1 VSLLTALALI
11 VGGIWSYLLFIR
23 TRQKYPSANISQEI
37 TFKRITRDKV
47 WLRITATLQNT
58 GKVLLSLVYAETWVQ
73 QVRPIDEEMQ
83 NKILDPQ
90 ESADTEQT
98 EIQWP
103 LLNEA
108 KIKWAKKE
116 LEIEPN
122 ESDQIHFDFLIDS
135 NVKTIVAYSYFRN
148 AEKFRRQKELGW
160 QITRV
165 YDLHSVKS
173 LEREEKNF
181 NDGTS
186 STTTEKEAKY
196 ETSSQTET
204 KATED

>member
-1 VSLLTALALI
+1 
-11 VGGIWSYLLFIR
+11 
-23 TRQKYPSANISQEI
+23 
-37 TFKRITRDKV
+37 
-47 WLRITATLQNT
+47 
-58 GKVLLSLVYAETWVQ
+58 VLLSLVYAETWVQ

-148 AEKFRRQKELGW
+148 AEKFGVRR
-160 QITRV
+160 
-165 YDLHSVKS
+165 S
-173 LEREEKNF
+173 
-181 NDGTS
+181 
-186 STTTEKEAKY
+186 
-196 ETSSQTET
+196 
-204 KATED
+204 

>member
-1 VSLLTALALI
+1 
-11 VGGIWSYLLFIR
+11 
-23 TRQKYPSANISQEI
+23 
-37 TFKRITRDKV
+37 
-47 WLRITATLQNT
+47 
-58 GKVLLSLVYAETWVQ
+58 
-73 QVRPIDEEMQ
+73 
-83 NKILDPQ
+83 
-90 ESADTEQT
+90 
-98 EIQWP
+98 
-103 LLNEA
+103 
-108 KIKWAKKE
+108 
-116 LEIEPN
+116 
-122 ESDQIHFDFLIDS
+122 
-135 NVKTIVAYSYFRN
+135 VKTIVAYSYFRN